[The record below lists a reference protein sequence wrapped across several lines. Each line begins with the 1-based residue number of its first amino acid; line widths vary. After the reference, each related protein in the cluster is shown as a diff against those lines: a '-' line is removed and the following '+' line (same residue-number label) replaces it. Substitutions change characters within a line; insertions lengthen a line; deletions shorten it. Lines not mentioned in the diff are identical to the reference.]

1 MEEIYIID
9 GIETT
14 LAQMQAY
21 AAESK
26 MELTDY
32 IAATGAVKKE
42 AEEEVE
48 KQEATAV
55 DAAEVVAED
64 VAAEESMDSTSD
76 DVSLDSPYL
85 SSGNVGKFLGY
96 RNSFNPTSSLEE
108 LAATSVAEE
117 EEEGIFNPS
126 VTQYEDAGQI
136 TLTGDESWNEKGYIT
151 GEDVV
156 KNYARPFKEIT
167 EEQKRLEEE
176 AIALEKR
183 RKKLE
188 RQERIANQ
196 DPMAGAKSFWMNTP
210 KQQENEDERIA
221 YEKAQAEYDAEL
233 EAITKEESNRILY
246 KSKEAYNEEIAANP
260 LLNSKLTV
268 DEQVAAYKNDLDA
281 IRDLNTTDAE
291 KSRLMLQLPV
301 PRLVNIKYD
310 SENQTTKVIP
320 KPEIVNTVKASLGVI
335 KNEMSSKIVETKIVN
350 AVANLMDNNDIVKLI
365 NKTISAKYVSRLEA
379 EQKRIDNLPISNLEK
394 SELIAEFARR
404 EKFLEDKELA
414 SNKNLID
421 FREDYTLIASDA
433 AAKSNKQWKRANDVI
448 LGGIDFARNKVS
460 GVPIVAGAVDF
471 ATSMIEGVHKAVG
484 INAPITANQIT
495 ISSSQLGAERTAG
508 EIAMAKRLNPKDI
521 INVEVSGFYGEEVI
535 GDIKSVDTPNGEKGF
550 DVLDERGKSTN
561 TADYRGK
568 TKKMTVAEYLKYK
581 ESQAAGYKKD
591 IITDIEDIE
600 GYDKYAEIF
609 DQVDWDEGMTFKNA
623 GMAVGETLP
632 QMGVTMAGAVTG
644 NPVLIALGTATMFAQ
659 EYGSM
664 YYETLLTGLREDLKR
679 EPTTEEIYQ
688 ALEEGK
694 YADQSEAA
702 AFAAISTSLE
712 QTGNLVGVS
721 KAFKALGVTEKT
733 GLKSLFRGE
742 IKGFIKNTG
751 KTALVAGESGFV
763 EGLTEGMQQGVSQ
776 LGTGYQLGGLK
787 GLYDYVNT
795 DEIIDA
801 TISGTTVGVL
811 IPSSKSFYRQTK
823 VETRAALTKVA
834 VGLDISGLGENLK
847 KADKAFNN
855 AVAGVDRKVEFGEI
869 TEEQGR
875 EEKEAISDVRNST
888 LKMPKEFYSFS
899 ESQRSAYLDAMIRK
913 QELVRKI
920 KNLDDNFTEK
930 DNAELDQVNEYLRGL
945 IARATGTETKSYEVS
960 DAMKPTEIVEEGSK
974 EALEGEIAATNLEL
988 SAMEQVEKSRKEL
1001 ETVSRIASE
1010 VGDTD
1015 FKGEEGIGEGNAV
1028 EVFDTAEELT
1038 NSYKTY
1044 AENQKAKL
1052 QNYVDAIEKAVPG
1065 EKSKTMESA
1074 LQKLKNEIAQ
1084 LDNDIANV
1092 GRSDGFI
1099 TPTGQIIINREVAAK
1114 TGAVSASSHELLHKI
1129 LKSEFSDKSRAVE
1142 IADQFK
1148 KTLSRKEL
1156 RIVQKRIDDNY
1167 RYQRDEDGRI
1177 MYDEVGAIENDY
1189 KDYAEEYLTSFSDAI
1204 AKKEIKWSDNLGM
1217 RLWEMKEFLL
1227 SGFKRKGFPNIKF
1240 QNGRD
1245 VYNFIKDYQKNIKK
1259 DKISDRAR
1267 AMADAGKGIT
1277 TDTKTSK
1284 TANTEIK
1291 QIGEQINS
1299 IAANANTAADVQ
1311 TLLYNDL
1318 FAEDAPPKTSNL
1330 VNNIIKAQLRKNGVD
1345 VDKAD
1350 ATVYDQPLYG
1360 KNGIMQE
1367 IKSHFIERSLMR
1379 FDPAVNDNV
1388 GGFVVSELVNYRIG
1402 DITNKYKPQQ
1412 GTISIDKPTSTG
1424 KAFDIEDKSAQ
1435 DNVVKQA
1442 ETRKA
1447 KVTPRSKIKKAVPEL
1462 ITQQVE
1468 EDIEVAALEILE
1480 GVRPDPNSKEY
1491 RPFITQVLEAKL
1503 TPKMKKAFGTA
1514 KGYEFL
1520 IKKLAPKMK
1529 EIMPIQYFVKLE
1541 SQVKPEDRVF
1551 TNPPVDLGT
1560 NAEIDAAMD
1569 KGTVYVENNAQ
1580 GVNEY
1585 TFKDFNNQD
1594 LIDFILAPP
1603 VSPTTG
1609 KKSGL
1614 RGTRKTST
1622 AASTAIEV
1630 GRDMVVSL
1638 AEGRVSPAERALLA
1652 KKLQRDPGIKFSNT
1666 AQKEEYK
1673 SHIKK
1678 FADNLVD
1685 QNLGYNKKAIERALY
1700 KTYINENTSDV
1711 WGRTLEEKEISL
1723 SELARDLVNPIK
1735 KLTKP
1740 KGKTSLKTLKA
1751 FPDIGEFTVEELTQK
1766 ELATNL
1772 IKALDLDIKNFGSA
1786 FEDPANV
1793 TFQRQLEAD
1802 YINSLV
1808 ESKGKEEAVRIALT
1822 ILKGHNATASKI
1834 GASNLGVLEPGGQ
1847 RYQVFEGMEDYVNS
1861 VINTIPKVRVKTG
1874 KTKDGKTT
1882 IKSITIDGKPIDKYP
1897 SRQAQ
1902 KSKSKK
1908 HFQETFEKRKEESDE
1923 VWELLLDY
1931 IDFMKANGNNLS
1943 FGMTMMSLKS
1953 SMDSMLKAAALAK
1966 YYYVGPDMKASELR
1980 YEHMIPTEYVAL
1992 KLTQHFLGKKIDL
2005 KALKDKYNVAVIPKI
2020 MDDNI
2025 NVQLQAVMPSYWN
2038 ETMSETERYFS
2049 ELTLGYPNMYALEVI
2064 GGENKGDIIGED
2076 FLKLNDAKLKAKV
2089 KVNIPIIDDAKV
2101 MNTKN
2106 SYSMSSEDVLNK
2118 AASLD
2123 ESLRNARNPKAPV
2136 KKIRVFDFDD
2146 TLARTKSKV
2155 YYTRPNTTGK
2165 PSPKRKAIFMI
2176 GGPGSGKTNIG
2187 KGLQLGREG
2196 FKVVNQDIF
2205 VESEKAKQGL
2215 PESEKGYTPEQK
2227 SARARIGAAGIKA
2240 AKNKLKKYTE
2250 AGEGM
2255 VIDGT
2260 GASYNAT
2267 MKKVKDLENQG
2278 YEVHMVYA
2286 QTSPEAAK
2294 ERNRNRPERRLPTW
2308 IVDKTQKSVEKN
2320 VEQYKKDFGDRFMEI
2335 DTETI
2340 EYGKPLPKEFVDQVK
2355 AKVYENEVG
2364 TLNAEQFAKQGDLIL
2379 EEGGEFNFSDFNRVV
2394 DGKPGPL
2401 LDIAKKIQE
2410 SRGTEDLFVLTAR
2423 ASESSLAIKK
2433 FLKSVGL
2440 DIPLKNISG
2449 LGDSSP
2455 FAKSNWIVDKAAE
2468 GYNDFYFTDDH
2479 MSNVKAVRDALE
2491 VLDVKSKTQQAKIQF
2506 SMSLSDQF
2514 NTIIE
2519 ESKGID
2525 RFKVYSDVKA
2535 KLTGARK
2542 GKFKFFIPPSAED
2555 FQGLLYATLGKGK
2568 QGMEHMQFYDKAL
2581 LKPYAQAMENL
2592 ATDRINLMNDFKALK
2607 KELNVPKDLREK
2619 TKSGFTN
2626 EQAVRVYL
2634 WNVTGQEV
2642 PGISKRDFKELTD
2655 IVDNNPQL
2663 KVFADQILT
2672 LTKGDGYSTPKT
2684 EWQVGTITTD
2694 LMELLNTTKRAKYLE
2709 TWQANV
2715 DEIFSKDNMNKL
2727 EAALGPKYVEALRN
2741 SLARMKAG
2749 RNRIQGGNRLS
2760 NQVLDYINQSTGVTM
2775 FLNMRSALLQ
2785 TISSANFINW
2795 SFNSP
2800 YHAGKAFANQA
2811 QYWKDFTMLMNSDY
2825 LKDRRNGL
2833 KLNINENEIANAAK
2847 TSKNKAKAVLNYI
2860 LEKGYTPTKFADS
2873 FAIAS
2878 GGALFYRNRVN
2889 DLIKNEGLTK
2899 AEAERQAML
2908 EFKEKSEI
2916 SQQSSDP
2923 SKISQQQ
2930 SSDMGRIILQ
2940 YVNTPMQ
2947 YARIQKRDIQDMIN
2961 RRPMPGKTL
2970 AQSNRTRVARIT
2982 YYAFIQ
2988 NMIFNALQQGVFALG
3003 FGDDDEELSESDKEK
3018 LFNGANGMLDSW
3030 LRGLGFAGV
3039 TVQVLKNL
3047 GIDIYDRSQRSRT
3060 EYSDAWIKLLEFSPA
3075 IKSKLSK
3082 FRGAAYPFDS
3092 KKRRKEVFD
3101 KGFSL
3106 DNPAYESAAKVIS
3119 ATTNIPV
3126 DRLFNKINNIKAALD
3141 EDTETWQS
3149 VAMIMGWPEWQLR
3162 EEESKDSKSK
3172 TSKSKRKPKL
3182 PTLKKPKLPKLKLK

>member
-1 MEEIYIID
+1 MEEIYLIGD
-9 GIETT
+9 TEYT
-14 LAQMQAY
+14 LAKLQAL
-21 AAESK
+21 AAQSK

-32 IAATGAVKKE
+32 IARFGAVKKE
-42 AEEEVE
+42 AEEEEEVE

-64 VAAEESMDSTSD
+64 VAVEESMASPSG

-85 SSGNVGKFLGY
+85 SAGNVGKFLGY

-108 LAATSVAEE
+108 LAKASVEQEE
-117 EEEGIFNPS
+117 EEDFTLNPDLAYQTGKDEYGIEHDGS
-126 VTQYEDAGQI
+126 IEDALNTENPGSYGVTGQ
-136 TLTGDESWNEKGYIT
+136 
-151 GEDVV
+151 DVV
-156 KNYARPFKEIT
+156 DNYVRNQKTIQKDRERI
-167 EEQKRLEEE
+167 EQE
-176 AIALEKR
+176 AKDLEKR
-183 RKKLE
+183 RKNLE
-188 RQERIANQ
+188 RDERVYGFPDHKQ
-196 DPMAGAKSFWMNTP
+196 FWTNNE
-210 KQQENEDERIA
+210 KQQKNEDERIA
-221 YEKAQAEYDAEL
+221 YEKAYEENELEL
-233 EAITKEESNRILY
+233 EALADEESRLYRY
-246 KSKEAYNEEIAANP
+246 KSKEAYNEQIAANP

-268 DEQVAAYKNDLDA
+268 NEQVSAYQSDLNA

-291 KSRLMLQLPV
+291 KARLMLQLPV

-310 SENQTTKVIP
+310 SKNQTTKVVP
-320 KPEIVNTVKASLGVI
+320 KPEIVNKVQSKLGPI
-335 KNEMSSKIVETKIVN
+335 TNTDNE
-350 AVANLMDNNDIVKLI
+350 
-365 NKTISAKYVSRLEA
+365 KTIQVKVDKAVKELMNENPIVTLTRKTIAAKYEKRIAV
-379 EQKRIDNLPISNLEK
+379 EQKRLENLPITNEERTKLQ
-394 SELIAEFARR
+394 AEFNSKMNTEYA
-404 EKFLEDKELA
+404 KEIN
-414 SNKNLID
+414 SNQNIND
-421 FREDYTLIASDA
+421 FFEDYTLIASDA
-433 AAKSNKQWKRANDVI
+433 AAENNKAFKRSNDIMLNAFDVQRNMFKGIPI
-448 LGGIDFARNKVS
+448 L
-460 GVPIVAGAVDF
+460 AGAADF
-471 ATSMIEGVHKAVG
+471 VSSIQEGIYKAVAV
-484 INAPITANQIT
+484 NAPTTANQVT
-495 ISSSQLGAERTAG
+495 ISSSQLGAERTAS
-508 EIAMAKRLNPKDI
+508 EIAMAKRMNPEDI

-535 GDIKSVDTPNGEKGF
+535 GDIKSVDTPNGSKGF
-550 DVLDERGKSTN
+550 EVLDERGKSKN
-561 TADYRGK
+561 TANYRGK
-568 TKKMTVAEYLKYK
+568 TKKMTVADYLKYK
-581 ESQAAGYKKD
+581 ENQAAGYKKD

-609 DQVDWDEGMTFKNA
+609 EQVDWDEGITFANA

-644 NPVLIALGTATMFAQ
+644 NPVLVALGTATMFAQ

-664 YYETLLTGLREDLKR
+664 YYDTLLTGLREDLDR

-712 QTGNLVGVS
+712 QAGNLIGVS

-742 IKGFIKNTG
+742 IKGFLKNTG
-751 KTALVAGESGFV
+751 KTALIAGESGFV

-776 LGTGYQLGGLK
+776 LGTGYQLK
-787 GLYDYVNT
+787 GLPGLFDYGNF
-795 DEIIDA
+795 DEIVEA
-801 TISGTTVGVL
+801 SKSGGVVGII
-811 IPSSKSFYRQTK
+811 IPSARAFRRQTK

-855 AVAGVDRKVEFGEI
+855 AIEGVDQKVKDNEI

-888 LKMPKEFYSFS
+888 LKMPKEFYSFN

-920 KNLDDNFTEK
+920 KNLDDSFTQK

-945 IARATGTETKSYEVS
+945 IQRQTGTETKSYEVS
-960 DAMKPTEIVEEGSK
+960 DAIKPTEIVEEGSK
-974 EALEGEIAATNLEL
+974 EDLEGKIAATDLEL
-988 SAMEQVEKSRKEL
+988 SAMEQVEKMRKGEGA
-1001 ETVSRIASE
+1001 VAKIASE

-1015 FKGEEGIGEGNAV
+1015 FKADESIGEGAAM
-1028 EVFDTAEELT
+1028 EVFDTTEELESNYT
-1038 NSYKTY
+1038 TY
-1044 AENQKAKL
+1044 ADNQKAKI
-1052 QNYVDAIEKAVPG
+1052 QKQIDAIKDSNSKEGKAKVQ
-1065 EKSKTMESA
+1065 E
-1074 LQKLKNEIAQ
+1074 LQDQISQ
-1084 LDNDIANV
+1084 IDQQVNDIK
-1092 GRSDGFI
+1092 RSDAFI
-1099 TPTGQIIINREVAAK
+1099 LPNGQIVINKEVAARK
-1114 TGAVSASSHELLHKI
+1114 GAISAASHELLHKI

-1142 IADQFK
+1142 LADQFK

-1156 RIVQKRIDDNY
+1156 RIVQRRIDDNY

-1177 MYDEVGAIENDY
+1177 MFDEYGAIENDY
-1189 KDYAEEYLTSFSDAI
+1189 KDYAEEYLTAFSDAI
-1204 AKKEIKWSDNLGM
+1204 AKKEIKWSDNLGA

-1227 SGFKRKGFPNIKF
+1227 SGFRKKGYTDIKF

-1259 DKISDRAR
+1259 DKISERAR
-1267 AMADAGKGIT
+1267 LMADAGKGLV

-1284 TANTEIK
+1284 TDKQTALQAINQLVPQDIKTKEDYDAFVNDRRKFPALFNATFDAQEAQAFGMNIDKDGVISNYVKSRSTGDEYPGAIQSVRDRLTNFDPTAKRADGSTVGIEGFGEFIFANTNFGKMDSKKKLAKANEK
-1291 QIGEQINS
+1291 RKSETGLTDKEGRPLN
-1299 IAANANTAADVQ
+1299 IAADDT
-1311 TLLYNDL
+1311 
-1318 FAEDAPPKTSNL
+1318 
-1330 VNNIIKAQLRKNGVD
+1330 
-1345 VDKAD
+1345 
-1350 ATVYDQPLYG
+1350 
-1360 KNGIMQE
+1360 
-1367 IKSHFIERSLMR
+1367 
-1379 FDPAVNDNV
+1379 
-1388 GGFVVSELVNYRIG
+1388 
-1402 DITNKYKPQQ
+1402 
-1412 GTISIDKPTSTG
+1412 PT
-1424 KAFDIEDKSAQ
+1424 
-1435 DNVVKQA
+1435 
-1442 ETRKA
+1442 TRVESKKD

-1529 EIMPIQYFVKLE
+1529 ELLPVQYFVKLE

-1569 KGTVYVENNAQ
+1569 EGTVYVENNAQ
-1580 GVNEY
+1580 GVNSY

-1614 RGTRKTST
+1614 RGNRKTST

-1652 KKLQRDPGIKFSNT
+1652 KKLQRDPRIKFSNT

-1711 WGRTLEEKEISL
+1711 WGKTLEEKEKSL
-1723 SELARDLVNPIK
+1723 SKLARDLVNPIK

-1740 KGKTSLKTLKA
+1740 EGKTSLKTLKA
-1751 FPDIGEFTVEELTQK
+1751 FPDIGEFTVEEMTQK
-1766 ELATNL
+1766 ELGTNL
-1772 IKALDLDIKNFGSA
+1772 IKALDLDIKNFGIA

-1861 VINTIPKVRVKTG
+1861 VINTIPKVKVKTG

-1882 IKSITIDGKPIDKYP
+1882 IESITIDGKTIDKYT

-1908 HFQETFEKRKEESDE
+1908 HFEETFEKRKEEADE

-1931 IDFMKANGNNLS
+1931 IDFMKGNGNNLS

-1953 SMDSMLKAAALAK
+1953 SMDSMLKSAALAK
-1966 YYYVGPDMKASELR
+1966 YYYVGPNMKASELR

-2005 KALKDKYNVAVIPKI
+2005 QALKDRYNVAIIPKI
-2020 MDDNI
+2020 MDDNL

-2049 ELTLGYPNMYALEVI
+2049 ELMLGYPNMYALEVI

-2089 KVNIPIIDDAKV
+2089 KVNIPIIDNAKV

-2123 ESLRNARNPKAPV
+2123 EALRNARNPNAPV

-2146 TLARTKSKV
+2146 TLARTKSNV
-2155 YYTRPNTTGK
+2155 LYTMP
-2165 PSPKRKAIFMI
+2165 
-2176 GGPGSGKTNIG
+2176 
-2187 KGLQLGREG
+2187 
-2196 FKVVNQDIF
+2196 
-2205 VESEKAKQGL
+2205 
-2215 PESEKGYTPEQK
+2215 
-2227 SARARIGAAGIKA
+2227 
-2240 AKNKLKKYTE
+2240 
-2250 AGEGM
+2250 
-2255 VIDGT
+2255 DGT
-2260 GASYNAT
+2260 
-2267 MKKVKDLENQG
+2267 K
-2278 YEVHMVYA
+2278 
-2286 QTSPEAAK
+2286 
-2294 ERNRNRPERRLPTW
+2294 
-2308 IVDKTQKSVEKN
+2308 
-2320 VEQYKKDFGDRFMEI
+2320 
-2335 DTETI
+2335 
-2340 EYGKPLPKEFVDQVK
+2340 GKL
-2355 AKVYENEVG
+2355 
-2364 TLNAEQFAKQGDLIL
+2364 TAEEFAKKGDAMLA
-2379 EEGGEFNFSDFNRVV
+2379 EGAVWDFSEFNKVM
-2394 DGKPGPL
+2394 DGKKGPL
-2401 LDIAKKIQE
+2401 FSVAQKIQE
-2410 SRGTEDLFVLTAR
+2410 TRGTDDVFVLTAR
-2423 ASESSLAIKK
+2423 SQEASPAIKE
-2433 FLKSVGL
+2433 FLDAIGL
-2440 DIPLKNISG
+2440 NIPLKNISG

-2455 FAKSNWIVDKAAE
+2455 FAKSNWVVDKAAE
-2468 GYNDFYFTDDH
+2468 GYNDFYFADDH
-2479 MSNVKAVRDALE
+2479 TANVKAVRDALE
-2491 VLDVKSKTQQAKIQF
+2491 VLDVKSKTQQAKIKF
-2506 SMSLSDQF
+2506 SMSMSEEF
-2514 NTIIE
+2514 NVIIE
-2519 ESKGID
+2519 QSKGID

-2535 KLTGARK
+2535 QLTGARK
-2542 GKFKFFIPPSAED
+2542 GRFKFFIPPSAED

-2568 QGMEHMQFYDKAL
+2568 QGMEHMKFYDKAL
-2581 LKPYAQAMENL
+2581 LKPYAQAIENL
-2592 ATDRINLMNDFKALK
+2592 STDRVNLMADFKALK
-2607 KELNVPKDLREK
+2607 KELDVPKDLRK
-2619 TKSGFTN
+2619 TTESGFTN

-2634 WNVTGQEV
+2634 WAKTGQEI
-2642 PGISKRDFKELTD
+2642 PGLSKTDFKELND
-2655 IVDNNPQL
+2655 LIENDPKL
-2663 KVFADQILT
+2663 KTFAEQILSI
-2672 LTKGDGYSTPKT
+2672 TKGDGYSTPKAD
-2684 EWQVGTITTD
+2684 WAVGTVTTD
-2694 LMELLNTTKRAKYLE
+2694 LIEVLNTTKRSKYLE

-2715 DEIFSKDNMNKL
+2715 DAIFSKENMNKL
-2727 EAALGPKYVEALRN
+2727 EAALGSKYVEALRN
-2741 SLARMKAG
+2741 SLSRMKSG
-2749 RNRIQGGNRLS
+2749 RNRIQGGNKLS
-2760 NQVLDYINQSTGVTM
+2760 NQVLNYINQSTGVTM
-2775 FLNMRSALLQ
+2775 FFNTRSALLQ
-2785 TISSANFINW
+2785 TISAANFVNW

-2825 LKDRRNGL
+2825 LMDRRNGL
-2833 KLNINENEIANAAK
+2833 KLNISESEIADAAK
-2847 TSKNKAKAVLNYI
+2847 TSKNKAKSVLNYI
-2860 LEKGYTPTKFADS
+2860 LEKGYLPTKYADS

-2878 GGALFYRNRVN
+2878 GGAMFYRNRIN
-2889 DLIKNEGLTK
+2889 DLIKNEGK
-2899 AEAERQAML
+2899 SIEEAEAQAME
-2908 EFKEKSEI
+2908 EFRTVSET

-2930 SSDMGRIILQ
+2930 SGDMGRIILQ

-2961 RRPMPGKTL
+2961 KRPMPGKTL
-2970 AQSNRTRVARIT
+2970 AQSNRTRLARIS
-2982 YYAFIQ
+2982 YYAFVQ
-2988 NMIFNALQQGVFALG
+2988 NLMFNALQQALFAID
-3003 FGDDDEELSESDKEK
+3003 FGDDDLDEKEERKII
-3018 LFNGANGMLDSW
+3018 NTANGMLDSF

-3047 GIDIYDRSQRSRT
+3047 GIDIYDRSQKPRP
-3060 EYSDAWIKLLEFSPA
+3060 EYSDAWMKLLEFSPA
-3075 IKSKLSK
+3075 IKTKLSK
-3082 FRGAAYPFDS
+3082 LRSAAYPFDS
-3092 KKRRKEVFD
+3092 KKRRAEVFE

-3106 DNPAYESAAKVIS
+3106 DNPAYESLAKVIS

-3126 DRLFNKINNIKAALD
+3126 DRLYNKINNIKAALD
-3141 EDTETWQS
+3141 EDTEAWQS
-3149 VAMIMGWPEWQLR
+3149 VAMILGWSEWQI
-3162 EEESKDSKSK
+3162 KPPPIKTKPKKKKKSK
-3172 TSKSKRKPKL
+3172 Y
-3182 PTLKKPKLPKLKLK
+3182 KKVI